1 MTGVYGMKLDELI
14 EALQK
19 LRQSEDGKNCYAAN
33 VLVEVDE
40 PDGIWFG
47 EFNIDRIE
55 SSLNKHAA
63 MIKCKVQKTNFLH
76 ARDRIAGGAV

>member
-1 MTGVYGMKLDELI
+1 MKLDELI

-19 LRQSEDGKNCYAAN
+19 LRQSENGKSCYAAN

-47 EFNIDRIE
+47 EFDIDKIE
-55 SSLNKHAA
+55 PNLNKHAA
-63 MIKCKVQKTNFLH
+63 MIRCKVQKTNFLH
-76 ARDRIAGGAV
+76 ARDRIAGGTV